1 MVERL
6 VANQS
11 VGVRFSLAAPNLM
24 SFIKSFIH
32 KFFMKYGDN
41 YVGNV
46 HKGHVKDVSLR
57 IVFV

>member
-1 MVERL
+1 
-6 VANQS
+6 
-11 VGVRFSLAAPNLM
+11 LM